1 MILKGSQIPLGIGI
15 QSLVQQLRNDTALDL
30 QGSGCNVHHVVQ
42 SCVKLVLIG
51 RQIGDSGHIDGDNA
65 HASGALAG
73 TEESSGLLAQFPQIQ
88 TQSAAHTA
96 DITGLHVR
104 IDIIGKIR
112 CTVFCGHLE

>member
-1 MILKGSQIPLGIGI
+1 MILKSAQIPLSIRI

-30 QGSGCNVHHVVQ
+30 QGSRRNIHHVVQ
-42 SCVKLVLIG
+42 SCVKFVLIG
-51 RQIGDSGHIDGDNA
+51 RQICDPGHIDRDNT

-73 TEESSGLLAQFPQIQ
+73 TEEASGLLTQFPQIQ

-96 DITGLHVR
+96 DIAGLHVG

>member
-1 MILKGSQIPLGIGI
+1 MI
-15 QSLVQQLRNDTALDL
+15 
-30 QGSGCNVHHVVQ
+30 Q
-42 SCVKLVLIG
+42 SCVEFVLIG
-51 RQIGDSGHIDGDNA
+51 RQICDPGHIDGDNT

-73 TEESSGLLAQFPQIQ
+73 TEEASGLLTQFPQIQ

-112 CTVFCGHLE
+112 CTIFCGHLE

>member
-42 SCVKLVLIG
+42 SCVKLVLVG
-51 RQIGDSGHIDGDNA
+51 RQICDSGHIDGDNA
-65 HASGALAG
+65 DRSGALAG
-73 TEESSGLLAQFPQIQ
+73 TEESAGFLSKLTQIQ
-88 TQSAAHTA
+88 AETAAHTA